1 MINEQTLKGKWHQ
14 ISGKLKQQW
23 GKLSDDDVRSFD
35 GNVEQL
41 VGRIQHKTGEARDVI
56 ERFLGQATQEGS
68 GVMSAVQDA
77 VEGAGKKATHA
88 MQDGYEAVRD
98 GYEGAEAFVK
108 ERPAHFVAV
117 AFGIGVV
124 SGLGVALLLHRPR
137 HESRLSQGRSAA
149 EHLGKQILDGLAG
162 ILPESVAKKLHG

>member
-68 GVMSAVQDA
+68 GVMSGCPRCRGGSRQKSHARDA
-77 VEGAGKKATHA
+77 
-88 MQDGYEAVRD
+88 
-98 GYEGAEAFVK
+98 
-108 ERPAHFVAV
+108 
-117 AFGIGVV
+117 
-124 SGLGVALLLHRPR
+124 
-137 HESRLSQGRSAA
+137 GR
-149 EHLGKQILDGLAG
+149 I
-162 ILPESVAKKLHG
+162 